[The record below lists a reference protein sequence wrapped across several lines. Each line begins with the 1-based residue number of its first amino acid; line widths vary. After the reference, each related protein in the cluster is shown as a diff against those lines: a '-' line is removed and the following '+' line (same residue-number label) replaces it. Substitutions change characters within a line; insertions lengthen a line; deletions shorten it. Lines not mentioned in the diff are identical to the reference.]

1 MTYKEL
7 FRNPYFKLLISS
19 VIYTIIVSWLGN
31 YWLFLGIIILVDV
44 FITRWVNWT
53 FWKKRI
59 KKDEKRGFKAELL
72 DAFIIA
78 LIMVIILRIIFIEPF
93 SIPTSS
99 MEKSIYVGDYIFVNK
114 IRYGPR
120 LPQTLVS
127 MPFSHNTM
135 PFIKGIRSYLT
146 WIQIPYNRLP
156 GYKKINNY
164 DVVVFNFPEGD
175 TVVTNYPKK
184 DETYYTIIRKQGR
197 DHVTGNYKI
206 KTHPV
211 DKREY
216 YIKRCIGIPGD
227 TIQIIHGK
235 AFINGEPE
243 MEPDNLQYNYFLI
256 SENKEIDNSMF
267 EQLDIS
273 TYDIN
278 YNSLNSIYE
287 IPLTNEGY
295 DSIKK
300 YEAVK
305 GIRKY
310 ESVDP
315 LASNRQ
321 IFPFND
327 KYLWTED
334 NFGPV
339 VVPKKNETIN
349 INIDNLPL
357 YSRIISVYEEN
368 DLLVNNDSIIIN
380 NKYTD
385 SYTFK
390 MDYYFM
396 MGDNRHNSNDSRFWG
411 FVPENHIIGKAM
423 FVWLS
428 LDKNR
433 KTFGR
438 IRWKRIFSSIK

>member
-7 FRNPYFKLLISS
+7 FKNPYFKLLISS
-19 VIYTIIVSWLGN
+19 IIYTIIVSWFGN
-31 YWLFLGIIILVDV
+31 YWLFLGIIILVDIY
-44 FITRWVNWT
+44 ITNWVNWT

-59 KKDEKRGFKAELL
+59 KKDDKYKFKTELL

-78 LIMVIILRIIFIEPF
+78 LILVLFLRILIIEPYTI
-93 SIPTSS
+93 STSS

-114 IRYGPR
+114 LRYGPR
-120 LPQTLVS
+120 LPQTLMS

-135 PFIKGIRSYLT
+135 PFIKGISSYLT
-146 WIQIPYNRLP
+146 WLQLPYKRLP
-156 GYKKINNY
+156 GYTKINNY

-175 TVVTNYPKK
+175 TVAVNYPKT
-184 DETYYTIIRKQGR
+184 DETYYTLVRKYG
-197 DHVTGNYKI
+197 HEHIFKNYKI

-211 DKREY
+211 DKRENY
-216 YIKRCIGIPGD
+216 VKRCIGIPGD

-243 MEPDNLQYNYFLI
+243 MEPENLQYNYFVI
-256 SENKEIDNSMF
+256 SENKEIDNSVF
-267 EQLDIS
+267 EEIDIS
-273 TYDIN
+273 AYDIN
-278 YNSLNSIYE
+278 YNFLNSIYE
-287 IPLTNEGY
+287 IPLTRETYNE
-295 DSIKK
+295 IRQ
-300 YEAVK
+300 YEIVK

-315 LASNRQ
+315 LSTNRQ
-321 IFPFND
+321 IFPFDD

-334 NFGPV
+334 NFGTL
-339 VVPKKNETIN
+339 VVPKKNDTIN

-357 YSRIISVYEEN
+357 YTRIISVYENN
-368 DLLVNNDSIIIN
+368 DLSVNNDSILIN
-380 NKYTD
+380 GEYTNC
-385 SYTFK
+385 YTFR

-428 LDKNR
+428 LDKN
-433 KTFGR
+433 KKSLGK
-438 IRWKRIFSSIK
+438 IRWKRMFKSIQ